1 MTNPYELCENIP
13 QQHAVLFPL
22 ATPESQM
29 FKLEEEV
36 GDVWIDKFKNRM
48 FVCYSDKTTTAFN
61 IMFRINQG
69 LDKYTVLTKEFI
81 KEYTYLGKSKANIND
96 LFKTENEE

>member
-1 MTNPYELCENIP
+1 MKEHIAP
-13 QQHAVLFPL
+13 
-22 ATPESQM
+22 
-29 FKLEEEV
+29 EV

-61 IMFRINQG
+61 IMFRVNQG
-69 LDKYTVLTKEFI
+69 LDKYTVLTKEFV

>member
-1 MTNPYELCENIP
+1 MNNKDRLYPKSP
-13 QQHAVLFPL
+13 
-22 ATPESQM
+22 
-29 FKLEEEV
+29 EV

-61 IMFRINQG
+61 IMFRFSKG
-69 LDKYTVLTKEFI
+69 LDKYTVFTKEFV

>member
-1 MTNPYELCENIP
+1 M
-13 QQHAVLFPL
+13 
-22 ATPESQM
+22 SQ
-29 FKLEEEV
+29 FKPEV

-61 IMFRINQG
+61 IMFRVNQG
-69 LDKYTVLTKEFI
+69 LDKYTVLTKEFV
-81 KEYTYLGKSKANIND
+81 KEFTYLGHSKTKIED